1 MNYYERHLGDYAK
14 DTAHLSMLEHGA
26 YSLLLDRYYGTESG
40 IPKDQAHRLARA
52 RSKEE
57 KQAVDA
63 VLDEFFTLKDG
74 VYINQR
80 AEDEITKAQS
90 KIKAAQENGRRGG
103 RPKINREVTETKPSG
118 LFPGYENET
127 KEKAHQTPDTK
138 HQAPV
143 SNTTNTNT
151 VNSMSLAASVCVEYR
166 NLGMI
171 HANPQHPDLLE
182 LIAGGSELQEFV
194 SAGSLA
200 MDAGKGFAY
209 ALGIVKNRK
218 QEKLIENSR
227 GQNEISGTTRQT
239 STKKLSLVERAERD
253 CQLAEQLERDGQV
266 QGEIIVN

>member
-26 YSLLLDRYYGTESG
+26 YSLLLDRYYGTEKG
-40 IPKDQAHRLARA
+40 IPKDQAHRVARA

-63 VLDEFFTLKDG
+63 VLDEFFTLIDG
-74 VYINQR
+74 VWINQR
-80 AEDEITKAQS
+80 AEEEITKAQS
-90 KIKAAQENGRRGG
+90 KIKAAQENGKRGG
-103 RPKINREVTETKPSG
+103 RPKRNQNETETKPSG
-118 LFPGYENET
+118 FSVGSEIET
-127 KEKAHQTPDTK
+127 ETKAHQTPDTR
-138 HQAPV
+138 HQSPV
-143 SNTTNTNT
+143 NNSINTNT

-166 NLGMI
+166 NMGMMKT
-171 HANPQHPDLLE
+171 NPQHPDLLE
-182 LIAGGSELQEFV
+182 LIADGAGLQEFI

-227 GQNEISGTTRQT
+227 VQNEQRPGSR
-239 STKKLSLVERAERD
+239 KPSLVDQAQHDYELAQQLERAE
-253 CQLAEQLERDGQV
+253 QQKERV
-266 QGEIIVN
+266 VN